1 MSSFCNGT
9 LESRSGFEKAAFFFW
24 LSGPFVLL
32 IERSP
37 ADLWLSTI
45 ALAFLAKSIAD
56 SSWLWLRETWVR
68 LAILFALSCLISS
81 LFSSLS
87 AFAVGQTLLWLRF
100 PLFACAVTFWL
111 CRSQADCIL
120 FVISVAMA
128 TCVMFGILTIE
139 IFINGWTEG
148 RLIWPYGDKVTGN
161 YLTKV
166 GLPSFI
172 VAVGLFMRTK
182 DRFVMV
188 LVGAFALLS
197 LLFGVLTG
205 ERVNLLTKIFAGLLV
220 LLIYRRYF
228 TNTVPLILLFGM
240 LSSILFLSN
249 SDLFSRFFSSFY
261 HTLPIF
267 EESPYR
273 KVYVAAINVFNQHPL
288 LGIGPA
294 TYEQLC
300 PQHVTQNELSVCQP
314 HPHHY
319 FLQAFT
325 EVGLFGGIIF
335 FVFT

>member
-1 MSSFCNGT
+1 MVG
-9 LESRSGFEKAAFFFW
+9 LKAASF
-24 LSGPFVLL
+24 G
-32 IERSP
+32 RM
-37 ADLWLSTI
+37 AT
-45 ALAFLAKSIAD
+45 K
-56 SSWLWLRETWVR
+56 
-68 LAILFALSCLISS
+68 
-81 LFSSLS
+81 
-87 AFAVGQTLLWLRF
+87 
-100 PLFACAVTFWL
+100 
-111 CRSQADCIL
+111 SQAIIL
-120 FVISVAMA
+120 Q
-128 TCVMFGILTIE
+128 
-139 IFINGWTEG
+139 
-148 RLIWPYGDKVTGN
+148 
-161 YLTKV
+161 KV

-172 VAVGLFMRTK
+172 VAAGLFMRTK

-240 LSSILFLSN
+240 LSSLLFLSN

-300 PQHVTQNELSVCQP
+300 PQHVTQNVSFQYANRHPSSLLFTSFHRSWPLWRDNLFCFYVSLIAKTFKCFQPKHLLSSIP
-314 HPHHY
+314 
-319 FLQAFT
+319 
-325 EVGLFGGIIF
+325 
-335 FVFT
+335 